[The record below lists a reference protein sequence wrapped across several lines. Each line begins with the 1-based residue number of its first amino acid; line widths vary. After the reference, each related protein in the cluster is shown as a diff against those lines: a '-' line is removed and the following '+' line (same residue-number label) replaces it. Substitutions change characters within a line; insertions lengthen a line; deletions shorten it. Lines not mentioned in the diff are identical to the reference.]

1 MRVKYFYTWG
11 YFHPVACGTDRVASN
26 HFEYFRAR
34 GWSVDLILVNDERKH
49 GCRERFLE
57 QYSWLNSITEVA
69 LPPGCWFT
77 FRDLLFGYEHLARS
91 RVARA
96 ALARPADLFF
106 TNYVFTA
113 ALLDH
118 VPRDCRRVV
127 ETHDLMTRQ
136 FALAERESAGAH
148 GAADPLAR
156 AREDFWLRTEM
167 ELYRLFDGV
176 IMINAD
182 ELKFVK
188 SLGAAHARY
197 VPQLYE
203 ATALAAPPAG
213 HDFDLLF
220 VGSEVP
226 INVRGM
232 TWFYHHVY
240 VPYLWRHGV
249 RLGIVG
255 NVCKRLDIHDAHVTR
270 LSRVDGP
277 LDKVYASAKLAI
289 VPIFEG
295 TGLSIKTLEA
305 LAMGRP
311 MVVAPAGARG
321 LDDRAGAYVKIDMKA
336 DPKQTA
342 QVILDLLA
350 DPARRAELQRAAL
363 AYVRR
368 EFSREAFFTA
378 LDAVIDSVGLGR
390 DGGPAAVRAFGPSV
404 AGRIGPLAHA
414 G

>member
-11 YFHPVACGTDRVASN
+11 YFHPVTCGTDRVARN
-26 HFEYFRAR
+26 HFEYFRTR
-34 GWSVDLILVNDERKH
+34 GWSVDLILVNDPRK
-49 GCRERFLE
+49 RECGARFRE
-57 QYSWLNSITEVA
+57 QYNWVHSITEVD
-69 LPPGCWFT
+69 LPPGCSFT
-77 FRDLLFGYEHLARS
+77 FRDLLFGYERLARS
-91 RVARA
+91 RVTRE
-96 ALARPADLFF
+96 ALAQPADLFF

-118 VPRDCRRVV
+118 VPRTCRRVV

-136 FALAERESAGAH
+136 FALAERESIAPDGI
-148 GAADPLAR
+148 ADPLAR
-156 AREDFWLRTEM
+156 AREEFWLRTEV
-167 ELYRLFDGV
+167 ELYRFFDGV
-176 IMINAD
+176 VMINAD
-182 ELKFVK
+182 ELEFVK
-188 SLGAAHARY
+188 SLGATNARY

-203 ATALAAPPAG
+203 AAALTAPPAG
-213 HDFDLLF
+213 HEFDLLF

-226 INVRGM
+226 INVRGL

-255 NVCKRLDIHDAHVTR
+255 NVCKHLDLHDAHVTR
-270 LSRVDGP
+270 LSRIEGP
-277 LDKVYASAKLAI
+277 LDSVYASSKLAI

-305 LAMGRP
+305 LAMGRAL
-311 MVVAPAGARG
+311 VVAPAGARG
-321 LDDRAGAYVKIDMKA
+321 LDDRAGAYVKLDMKA
-336 DPKQTA
+336 DPKRTA

-350 DPARRAELQRAAL
+350 NPARRAELQRAAL
-363 AYVRR
+363 TYVRR
-368 EFSREAFFTA
+368 EFGREAFFTA
-378 LDAVIDSVGLGR
+378 LDAVMESVGLG
-390 DGGPAAVRAFGPSV
+390 GAGQNAAAVPFRPAI